1 MEAMSLPVANKKAPE
16 KGALKGTNV
25 VLKDQTD

>member
-16 KGALKGTNV
+16 KGALKETDV
-25 VLKDQTD
+25 SLKDQTD